1 MKQAKAELYQRKR
14 EGKGRKKKTDAIS
27 VRIYFNRKYRRYST
41 GVDLS
46 SNEFEKVRD
55 TNKQVR
61 GKLKESRTK
70 VFFQLQKAR
79 NIIDKLKVFTFDA
92 FEDAYFE
99 NRDVINSVSYA
110 FDKYIDEMKADNRL
124 GTAASYSDAKT
135 SLEKFKKDLTFA
147 DVTPRFLK
155 RYEREMINQGK
166 SISTVGIYLRSLRA
180 IFNKQNIDRS
190 VYPFGKNKYT
200 IPKGRNIKKA
210 LNSKEIAKIYQYE
223 ASENSMIEKARDY
236 WIFLYLGNGMN
247 VKDFCN
253 LKWKNIDGEMLRYY
267 RQKTKDSTREL
278 KEIEVS
284 LKPQAKAIIKKW
296 GVRSISKNNYVFPH
310 FENDMTPESKRKTY
324 KQINRNINKYM
335 KRIADDLGIN
345 KKVTTYYARH
355 SFATALKRSNV
366 STEMISELLGHSSLA
381 VTENYLDGF
390 EKDQIKKQT
399 DVLTQGFDKAN

>member
-79 NIIDKLKVFTFDA
+79 NIIDKLEVFTFDA
-92 FEDAYFE
+92 FEDVYFE
-99 NRDVINSVSYA
+99 NRDIINGVSHA
-110 FDKYIDEMKADNRL
+110 FDQYINELKEENRL
-124 GTAASYSDAKT
+124 GTAASYRDAKT

-190 VYPFGKNKYT
+190 IYPFGKNKYT

-210 LNSKEIAKIYQYE
+210 LNSKEIAKIFHYQAPE
-223 ASENSMIEKARDY
+223 KSMTEKARDY

-253 LKWKNIDGEMLRYY
+253 LKWKNIDGDMLRYY
-267 RQKTKDSTREL
+267 REKTKDSTRES

-284 LKPQAKAIIKKW
+284 LKPQAKTIINKW
-296 GVRSISKNNYVFPH
+296 GVRTISKDNYIFPH
-310 FENDMTPESKRKTY
+310 FENDMTPEKKRRVY
-324 KQINRNINKYM
+324 KQVNRNINKYM
-335 KRIADDLGIN
+335 KRIAKDVGIN
-345 KKVTTYYARH
+345 KPVTTYYARH

-366 STEMISELLGHSSLA
+366 STEMISELLGHSSLE
-381 VTENYLDGF
+381 VTKNYLAGF
-390 EKDQIKKQT
+390 EKEQIKKQT
-399 DVLTQGFDKAN
+399 DVLIQGFDKAN